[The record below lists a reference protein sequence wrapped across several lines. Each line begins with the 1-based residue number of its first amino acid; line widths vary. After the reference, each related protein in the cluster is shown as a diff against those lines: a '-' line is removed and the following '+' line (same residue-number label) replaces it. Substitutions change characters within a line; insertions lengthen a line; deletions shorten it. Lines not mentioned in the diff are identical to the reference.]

1 MSTHGINHSI
11 DHSRQLRTVALAA
24 LSLCLCVVVL
34 GAYVRLSAAGLGC
47 PDWPG
52 CYGHLTPSA
61 AAADVRTA
69 AAPLAGRPLDVG
81 KAWREMAHRYAAGT
95 LGGLILLLAAMGI
108 AWRRERIV
116 QPWFVTALL
125 GIVVMQGMLGMLTV
139 TWRLTPLIV
148 SLHLLFGFTT
158 LSLLWWLVLT
168 LWRPRRTPMI
178 GGAMPGGPMPGSVP
192 AGRAIKGLVAAR
204 RLALA
209 ALLILGLQIALGGWT
224 SSNYAAIAC
233 PDLPTCQGSWWPQAD
248 FRSAYVLWGGLGID
262 YEGGVLAN
270 PARVAI
276 HLTHRYGAAVVSL
289 ALLAAAV
296 CALLVRGI
304 RSVTIAAAA
313 VVLALVLQL
322 AIGTSMVLMGF
333 PLWLATAHN
342 AGAALLL
349 LAILALNRSLRPALV
364 PAAARSLKAA

>member
-1 MSTHGINHSI
+1 MSTDVLNHS
-11 DHSRQLRTVALAA
+11 RRLRAVALAA

-61 AAADVRTA
+61 AATDVRTA

-95 LGGLILLLAAMGI
+95 LGGLILLLAVMGI

-116 QPWFVTALL
+116 RPWFVAALL
-125 GIVVMQGMLGMLTV
+125 AIVLIQGMLGMLTV
-139 TWRLTPLIV
+139 TWQLTPLIV

-158 LSLLWWLVLT
+158 LALLWWLVLT
-168 LWRPRRTPMI
+168 LWRPRRAAI
-178 GGAMPGGPMPGSVP
+178 DAGAVSGS
-192 AGRAIKGLVAAR
+192 AASRSALKTLVTAR

-248 FRSAYVLWGGLGID
+248 FRSAYVLWGGLGIN

-289 ALLAAAV
+289 ALLAAALA
-296 CALLVRGI
+296 ALLVRGI
-304 RSVTIAAAA
+304 RSVTVAAAG
-313 VVLALVLQL
+313 VLLALALQL
-322 AIGTSMVLMGF
+322 AIGISMVLMGF

-349 LAILALNRSLRPALV
+349 LAILALNSSLRAVLT